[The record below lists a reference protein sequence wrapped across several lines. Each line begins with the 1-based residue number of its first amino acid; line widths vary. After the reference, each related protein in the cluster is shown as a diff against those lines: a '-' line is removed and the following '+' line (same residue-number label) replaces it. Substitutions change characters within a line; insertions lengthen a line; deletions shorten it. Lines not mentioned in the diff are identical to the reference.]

1 MVIGLVIALVAL
13 AAGWFWHRR
22 YMSRW
27 QHKMQD
33 LPKRKEIGG
42 HPHRRSLAPISLN
55 PTTIAIG
62 DIASNKGHNTPKQR
76 LQEGIAAPKQVKHMG
91 QIQVIPG
98 TSNATTTPSTASIEK
113 ENGQQSYSKVDVP
126 RSFPYEELSQ
136 ATGNFNENR
145 KLGEGASGAVYE
157 GTLAGIDTSVAI
169 KRIKETSSDQTKKA
183 FVNEI
188 KIMSQLHHRNIL
200 SLKGWCEEDKHL
212 LLIYEIMEN
221 GSLEDHL
228 YPENGAMDTAVYG
241 ETDNDAR
248 PASHLSWLVRHN
260 IIIGIASGLAYLHKE
275 CRVVIV
281 HRDLKP
287 ANVMLDR
294 NWNAKL
300 VDFGLVTQ
308 LSHTQTSRNMDN
320 IRGTRA
326 YIDPAYLESGKVSE
340 QCDVYSLGVVLL
352 EIVCG
357 TKPSILQS
365 SDKHSLIEMVQ
376 DCDRS
381 NRILDAAD
389 KGLRGQFDK
398 KIEAVLRLG
407 LQCVLPDHHNRPH
420 AGRVRDRLM
429 ELLENGKVAFS
440 TPQPSEEQ
448 FGTRT
453 VTPVPAASLPAGWF
467 WRGRHKSQ
475 RKHKTQE
482 KENGQQSY
490 SEVNVPRHF
499 TYEELAQA
507 TSNFNEY
514 RKLGEGAFGAVYGG
528 TLAGIDRT
536 VAIKKIRETTSNQT
550 KMAFHNEI
558 KIMRQMHH
566 RNILSLK
573 GWCEEDKHLLVI
585 YEMTENGSLEDL
597 LYPKN
602 GAMDTAVHFG
612 TYNNTRPSSP
622 LSWLTRRNILIG
634 IASGLAYLH
643 NECPAAIVHRDLKP
657 ANVMLDRNWNAKLA
671 DFGLVTQVRHT
682 ETSRFTDNV
691 IGTRSYIDPA
701 YMDTGKVSG
710 QCDVYS
716 LGVVLL
722 ETICGEKPI
731 ILQGGNKNSLIEK
744 VRECDD
750 NNRILDAADKGLK
763 GQFDKEIKAAL
774 RLGLQCVSPDNRP
787 HAGRVRDRLTKL
799 LEYGN
804 TSEETKEASTVNLEA
819 LSRRCILQGEGSIMA
834 TQTYGFDEAPQ
845 SAGSMLSS
853 SSRDNDMASKLQ
865 NTTCLTIRVLQEI
878 TDNFSE
884 KRKIGQGACGKVYRA
899 ELQNGKEIAVKVLYN
914 NVVMIDDVQ
923 FQREFENLM
932 RLEHHNIVRLVG
944 YCYET
949 QHQPIQHMGGIVFA
963 EMTYKALCFE
973 YMQNGSLEEHLS
985 DEGDGLE
992 WHTCYNIIKGAWKGL
1007 QYLHKGSD
1015 KPIYHLDLKPGN
1027 ILLDKNMVPKLA
1039 DFGLSKLMGDQQSII
1054 TKTLMGTIGY
1064 MPKEYFIGNIVSNKF
1079 DIFSLGVVMIKI
1091 IAGRE
1096 GHSKS
1101 VDMSR
1106 RKFLDLVQRNWRDKM
1121 QETCLARR
1129 LLEAYCKQVNV
1140 CTEIALSCMDTDRH
1154 KRPNIVDIIH
1164 QLNGTEAVID
1174 RVRSDALTRSEV
1186 ALGHDTT
1193 RASRRGGGDAAHRL
1207 GTAWGWRW
1215 REQRKL

>member
-157 GTLAGIDTSVAI
+157 
-169 KRIKETSSDQTKKA
+169 
-183 FVNEI
+183 
-188 KIMSQLHHRNIL
+188 
-200 SLKGWCEEDKHL
+200 
-212 LLIYEIMEN
+212 
-221 GSLEDHL
+221 
-228 YPENGAMDTAVYG
+228 VYG

-475 RKHKTQE
+475 RKHKTQGTSTE

-514 RKLGEGAFGAVYGG
+514 RKLGEGAFGAVYG
-528 TLAGIDRT
+528 
-536 VAIKKIRETTSNQT
+536 
-550 KMAFHNEI
+550 
-558 KIMRQMHH
+558 
-566 RNILSLK
+566 
-573 GWCEEDKHLLVI
+573 
-585 YEMTENGSLEDL
+585 
-597 LYPKN
+597 
-602 GAMDTAVHFG
+602 VHFG

-845 SAGSMLSS
+845 SAGSMLS